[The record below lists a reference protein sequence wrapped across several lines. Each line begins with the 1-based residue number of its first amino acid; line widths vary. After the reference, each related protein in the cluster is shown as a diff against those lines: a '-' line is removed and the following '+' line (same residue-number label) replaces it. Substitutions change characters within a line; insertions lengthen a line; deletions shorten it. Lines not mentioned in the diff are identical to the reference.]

1 MTSCV
6 VLIFHSGENLYND
19 GHCVCVCVIVFLYV
33 LEKLSAERVKQVMEH
48 IWRMQEFCNSMNRVS
63 PDAYEYAYLKA
74 TVLFSPGNRAFH
86 AQAVTLFFMH
96 RQFFYPAHNTPH

>member
-1 MTSCV
+1 M
-6 VLIFHSGENLYND
+6 
-19 GHCVCVCVIVFLYV
+19 

-74 TVLFSPGNRAFH
+74 TVLFSPGNRALH
-86 AQAVTLFFMH
+86 AKSVSFF
-96 RQFFYPAHNTPH
+96 FFFFFVALANKLHA